1 MGNSTKIRH
10 TAPAGGGI
18 DPRAFREALGG
29 FASGVVVV
37 SGMSDGEPMGLTC
50 QAFTSLSI
58 DPPLVAFCPALS
70 SVTWRRI
77 RTAGA
82 FCANVLADGQR
93 EVSDLFGQRRD
104 DKFQRIS
111 WRPGLTGMP
120 LIEGAAVHI
129 ECEIEDVHPGGDHEV
144 VVGRVVALAGDA
156 ARGPLLY
163 HRGRYAT
170 LAVPRT

>member
-1 MGNSTKIRH
+1 MVNSTEVRRDRH
-10 TAPAGGGI
+10 AAPAADGI

-58 DPPLVAFCPALS
+58 DPPLVAFC
-70 SVTWRRI
+70 
-77 RTAGA
+77 
-82 FCANVLADGQR
+82 ANVLADGQR
-93 EVSDLFGQRRD
+93 EVSDLFGRRRD
-104 DKFQRIS
+104 DKFQQVS

-144 VVGRVVALAGDA
+144 VIGRVVALASDA

-170 LAVPRT
+170 LAVPRV